1 MSKALR
7 SAIQQTKPFASLEQ
21 EVYLGIRFVA
31 RMLRDPWARF
41 LKSQE
46 DLSLSQYNL
55 LRILRG
61 AGPEGHPV
69 GAIAKRMINRDP
81 DVTRLVDRLLIR
93 GYLVRER
100 DDHDRRVVRVIL
112 SPEGAEVLGR
122 LDRAAD
128 EFSTP
133 LLGFLGKE
141 QLLELDRLLGL
152 VIEKNPRWP

>member
-7 SAIQQTKPFASLEQ
+7 TAIHQVKPFASLEQ

-31 RMLRDPWARF
+31 RMLRDPWAHF
-41 LKSQE
+41 LKSRE

-61 AGPEGHPV
+61 AGKEGLPV
-69 GAIAKRMINRDP
+69 GTIAKRMINRDP
-81 DVTRLVDRLLIR
+81 DVTRLVDRLLRR

-100 DDHDRRVVRVIL
+100 DEHDRRVVHVIL
-112 SPEGAEVLGR
+112 SPEGAKALGR
-122 LDRAAD
+122 LDEAAN

-141 QLLELDRLLGL
+141 QLQELDRLLGL
-152 VIEKNPRWP
+152 VIEKNPVWP